1 MKYLLSKLAKHLQI
15 SISVLTF
22 FTLSLFSS
30 SFVFAQKTII
40 TGKVS
45 DAETGEGI
53 PFANVYFKG
62 STSNGTTTDFDG
74 QYKIST
80 DNTSDSLI
88 ASFVG
93 YSSKARFV
101 EKGKTQV
108 INFQLPA
115 QVTTLREVVVS
126 AKNYENPAWVI
137 LRNVMKYKEQNDHR
151 NLDAYSYESYS
162 KIEVDIDNISEKFK
176 KRKLIQKITALIDS
190 AKSVAGEDGKP
201 IIPVFIS
208 ESMSD
213 YYWQK
218 NPEKRR
224 EIVRKTNIQG
234 IGVED
239 GSVTSQIIGTSFQQY
254 NFYRNWLKILDK
266 DFVSPIADGWRISYD
281 YDLKDST
288 IIDGIK
294 TYRLEFFPKREQDL
308 AFIGTMWIADSTH
321 NFALRRIDVMIDKKA
336 NLNFIEKIK
345 IQQELAPTEPN
356 MAWLPAKTRVLV
368 DVGEIKDDWAGVLA
382 KSYISNKNFVI
393 NKEKDAKFF
402 DETITVLEDA
412 KLKDPEFWNKNRH
425 DSLSLAE
432 KNIYQMID
440 TIKKL
445 PVVRNYIEIAD
456 IAING
461 YKSIGKVDVGPYIFL
476 YSNNNIEGHRFRMG
490 LKTNAEFSKKLILHG
505 WLAYGTQDERFKYR
519 VGFDYIVSRKPW
531 VQAGLSS
538 KYDIAQVALQGSD
551 FSSRSNALFAS
562 SVGWGN
568 MFNRRPF
575 MQQLNEFYVQS
586 DVVRGF
592 IQKVILKNQN
602 FDPLF
607 SFEYLN
613 GRERQRSFT
622 TTELVMESRIAF
634 KEQYVQTDLNRTSIN
649 VRNTP
654 VITLRYTLGLQGML
668 GGDFGYHKLSAN
680 ISQTVRM
687 GNLGRGT
694 YSLTGVYIPTTL
706 PYPLLEAHLG
716 NQTLFYNQFA
726 FNLMNFFEFVSDQAV
741 SLNYTH
747 RFEGLLFNRIPLIR
761 KLKWRLVGT
770 ANVLYGSLRKENFDL
785 IPITATDGTPI
796 KSFTGLGTDPYVEV
810 GYGIENIFRFLRVD
824 FIHRLTY
831 LDKPNVNSFGIR
843 LGAQF
848 RL

>member
-1 MKYLLSKLAKHLQI
+1 MIKFLQI
-15 SISVLTF
+15 PVL
-22 FTLSLFSS
+22 LFIF
-30 SFVFAQKTII
+30 FVFLYSSDVLAQKT
-40 TGKVS
+40 TVSGKVT

-62 STSNGTTTDFDG
+62 MANNGTTTDFDG
-74 QYKIST
+74 QFRLST
-80 DNTSDSLI
+80 NTPADSLI

-93 YSSKARFV
+93 YHTKAKWV
-101 EKGKTQV
+101 EKDKTQV
-108 INFQLPA
+108 INFQLTA
-115 QVTTLREVVVS
+115 QVTTLKEVIVS
-126 AKNYENPAWVI
+126 AKNYENPAWHI
-137 LRNVMKYKEQNDHR
+137 LRNVIKNKEKNDHR
-151 NLDAYSYESYS
+151 NLESYNYESYS

-176 KRKLIQKITALIDS
+176 KRKMIQKITALLDS
-190 AKSVAGEDGKP
+190 AKSVAGEDGKA

-213 YYWQK
+213 YYWQR

-239 GSVTSQIIGTSFQQY
+239 GSITSQIIGTSFQQY
-254 NFYRNWLKILDK
+254 NFYKNWLKILDK
-266 DFVSPIADGWRISYD
+266 DFVSPIADGWRIAYD

-308 AFIGTMWIADSTH
+308 AFTGTMWIADST
-321 NFALRRIDVMIDKKA
+321 NSYALRRIDVLIDKKA

-345 IQQELAPTEPN
+345 IQQELAPTELN
-356 MAWLPAKTRVLV
+356 MPWLPAKTRVLV
-368 DVGEIKDDWAGVLA
+368 DVGEVKDDWAGVLA
-382 KSYISNKNFVI
+382 KSYISNKKFTI
-393 NKEKDAKFF
+393 NKPKDAKFF
-402 DETITVLEDA
+402 DENITVLEDA
-412 KLKDPEFWNKNRH
+412 RLKDPEFWNKNRH
-425 DSLSLAE
+425 DTLSLTE
-432 KNIYQMID
+432 KNMYQMID

-461 YKSIGKVDVGPYIFL
+461 YKSIGKVDVGPYVFL
-476 YSNNNIEGHRFRMG
+476 YSNNNIEGHRLRLG

-505 WLAYGTQDERFKYR
+505 WLGYGTQDERFKYK

-531 VQAGLSS
+531 VQAGFSS

-551 FSSRSNALFAS
+551 FSSRTDALFAS
-562 SVGWGN
+562 SVTWGN
-568 MFNRRPF
+568 LFNRRPF
-575 MQQLNEFYVQS
+575 MQQLNEFYIQS
-586 DVVRGF
+586 DVVKGF
-592 IQKVILKNQN
+592 VQRVTLKNQG

-607 SFEYLN
+607 SFEYLS
-613 GRERQRSFT
+613 GRERQRTFT
-622 TTELVMESRIAF
+622 TTELVFESRIGF
-634 KEQYVQTDLNRTSIN
+634 KEQYVQGDLSRSTLNLHYM
-649 VRNTP
+649 P
-654 VITLRYTLGLQGML
+654 VITLRYTLGVQGML
-668 GGDFGYHKLSAN
+668 GGDFNFHKLSAN

-687 GNLGRGT
+687 GNLGRGS
-694 YSLTGVYIPTTL
+694 YSITGVYIPTIL

-741 SLNYTH
+741 SFNYTH

-785 IPITATDGTPI
+785 IPATMADGTPI

-831 LDKPNVNSFGIR
+831 LDNPNVNRFGIKI
-843 LGAQF
+843 GAQF